1 MRPEALIRTAAS
13 RPRRSRAAGL
23 LLGVALLAGCA
34 APPRVQ
40 PGRIVDESHGSLEGG
55 PASREAAPQADAY
68 RRAAEAGDPEASAIM
83 GLLYQTG
90 QGVARNE
97 EETARW
103 FRRAAELDDCA
114 GQYHLGLL
122 YLQGKGVPKNI
133 DEAAHWLRRA
143 EAHSA
148 TVQRRSFR
156 SLYRALPPTMRRI
169 ALRGAGG
176 TPGDEEMEALRNA
189 EAAQAS
195 YLQGMAYVEGDG
207 VPVDPGLAMRFFD
220 VAADRGHTEAQYA
233 MGRAY
238 LQGVGT
244 SRDLVKAAQWLAI
257 AAASG
262 HDGAEQ
268 DLQALEATLSP
279 NEIAEAEALALQ
291 WRRDRPSP

>member
-1 MRPEALIRTAAS
+1 MRPETLVRTAAP
-13 RPRRSRAAGL
+13 RPRRSRPAGL

-40 PGRIVDESHGSLEGG
+40 PGRIVDESRGSLEAG
-55 PASREAAPQADAY
+55 AVSREAARQADAT
-68 RRAAEAGDPEASAIM
+68 RRAAEAGDPEASAVM

-90 QGVARNE
+90 QGVPRNIDE
-97 EETARW
+97 AARW
-103 FRRAAELDDCA
+103 FRRAAERDDCA

-122 YLQGKGVPKNI
+122 HLQGKGVPKNI

-148 TVQRRSFR
+148 AVQRRSFR
-156 SLYRALPPTMRRI
+156 SLYRALPPTMQGI
-169 ALRGAGG
+169 ALRGADG

-189 EAAQAS
+189 EVAQVS

-220 VAADRGHTEAQYA
+220 LAADRGHTEAQYA

-262 HDGAEQ
+262 HEGAER
-268 DLQALEATLSP
+268 DLQELEAALSP
-279 NEIAEAEALALQ
+279 DEIAEAEALALQ
-291 WRRDRPSP
+291 WRRDRRSP